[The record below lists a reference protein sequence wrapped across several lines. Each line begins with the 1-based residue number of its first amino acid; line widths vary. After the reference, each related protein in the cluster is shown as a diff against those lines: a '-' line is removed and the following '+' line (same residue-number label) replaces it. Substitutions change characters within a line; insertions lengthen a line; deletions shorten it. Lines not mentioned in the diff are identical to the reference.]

1 MMEEERGREMM
12 KEGGGK
18 TEKKTEKDGE
28 MEIERGGDVG
38 RGGRKKSKERKGE
51 SATFSI

>member
-1 MMEEERGREMM
+1 MIEVDRGREM
-12 KEGGGK
+12 KNEGVWL